1 MMNAMMD
8 RTGGMMGFRPVGMLG
23 QGAAEGGGVTDAVR
37 AEIIKKL
44 MSMTGMQANSFAS
57 MSTEKLSEAL
67 MNLQDRFQAQVNEEV
82 IPLPDNLKIFELMDR
97 QRQPMPMPMPTQPT
111 QPTPESPLSIMSLA
125 PSLGSSV
132 TGSPGYDPATNTYT
146 PPLPEGN
153 QRYYP
158 EMMAGGG
165 IMSLR
170 GY

>member
-1 MMNAMMD
+1 MD
-8 RTGGMMGFRPVGMLG
+8 NMMGFRPL
-23 QGAAEGGGVTDAVR
+23 AAGSGGVTDSVR
-37 AEIIKKL
+37 AQIINQL

-67 MNLQDRFQAQVNEEV
+67 MNLQDRFRAQANEEV
-82 IPLPDNLKIFELMDR
+82 IPLPDNLEIFKLMDR
-97 QRQPMPMPMPTQPT
+97 QRQLMPTQPT
-111 QPTPESPLSIMSLA
+111 LESTA
-125 PSLGSSV
+125 LGSGV
-132 TGSPGYDPATNTYT
+132 TGSPGYVPATNTYT
-146 PPLPEGN
+146 PPLPESN

>member
-1 MMNAMMD
+1 MD
-8 RTGGMMGFRPVGMLG
+8 NMMGFRPLAAGIAARSG
-23 QGAAEGGGVTDAVR
+23 GATDAFR
-37 AEIIKKL
+37 AEIINQL

-67 MNLQDRFQAQVNEEV
+67 SRLQAQAKANEEV
-82 IPLPDNLKIFELMDR
+82 PSVPDNLEIFRLMNR
-97 QRQPMPMPMPTQPT
+97 QRQPMLGT
-111 QPTPESPLSIMSLA
+111 SI
-125 PSLGSSV
+125 
-132 TGSPGYDPATNTYT
+132 TESPGYDSVTNTYT
-146 PPLPEGN
+146 PPLPESN